1 MPKNK
6 PAKMFFIYVKD
17 FLDNMRIGLKSERT
31 VQTYK
36 ESLNAFRL
44 YLRQV
49 HGRQVDE
56 ITFEYVTEDTIRRF
70 TSWVA
75 ENNSI
80 GTRNIRLS
88 AIKSYLQYAAGR
100 DIELIPLQL
109 KAAKIKHKK
118 TYPKKH
124 NWLDKEQ
131 VVLLLE
137 QPAST
142 KTGIRDRFIILFLFT
157 TGVRLDEFRHI
168 KLKDII
174 TEEKYPYV
182 MVTGKGSKKRI
193 IPVSDET
200 FMENYSYYCTL
211 YHQNKNME
219 DYLFF
224 TVSRDGR
231 GMMSEDNVQ
240 RILKKYADMARK
252 TDSSF
257 PNVHPHLM
265 RHSYGAQLYR
275 LGLSLAEI
283 AKLLGHENITTTEI
297 YAETDLAMAT
307 EALKKMIG
315 NQPAR
320 EWDNLS
326 EEDKVKFLGL
336 K

>member
-1 MPKNK
+1 M
-6 PAKMFFIYVKD
+6 
-17 FLDNMRIGLKSERT
+17 
-31 VQTYK
+31 
-36 ESLNAFRL
+36 
-44 YLRQV
+44 
-49 HGRQVDE
+49 
-56 ITFEYVTEDTIRRF
+56 
-70 TSWVA
+70 
-75 ENNSI
+75 
-80 GTRNIRLS
+80 
-88 AIKSYLQYAAGR
+88 
-100 DIELIPLQL
+100 
-109 KAAKIKHKK
+109 
-118 TYPKKH
+118 
-124 NWLDKEQ
+124 
-131 VVLLLE
+131 
-137 QPAST
+137 
-142 KTGIRDRFIILFLFT
+142 
-157 TGVRLDEFRHI
+157 RLDEFRHI

>member
-1 MPKNK
+1 M
-6 PAKMFFIYVKD
+6 
-17 FLDNMRIGLKSERT
+17 
-31 VQTYK
+31 
-36 ESLNAFRL
+36 
-44 YLRQV
+44 
-49 HGRQVDE
+49 
-56 ITFEYVTEDTIRRF
+56 
-70 TSWVA
+70 
-75 ENNSI
+75 
-80 GTRNIRLS
+80 
-88 AIKSYLQYAAGR
+88 
-100 DIELIPLQL
+100 
-109 KAAKIKHKK
+109 
-118 TYPKKH
+118 
-124 NWLDKEQ
+124 
-131 VVLLLE
+131 LE
-137 QPAST
+137 QPAAT
-142 KTGIRDRFIILFLFT
+142 KTGIRDRFIIRFLFA

-168 KLKDII
+168 KLKDIV

-224 TVSRDGR
+224 TVNRDGR

-265 RHSYGAQLYR
+265 RHSYGAQMYR

-315 NQPAR
+315 NQLAR

-326 EEDKVKFLGL
+326 EEDKVKFLGS

>member
-1 MPKNK
+1 M
-6 PAKMFFIYVKD
+6 
-17 FLDNMRIGLKSERT
+17 
-31 VQTYK
+31 
-36 ESLNAFRL
+36 
-44 YLRQV
+44 
-49 HGRQVDE
+49 
-56 ITFEYVTEDTIRRF
+56 
-70 TSWVA
+70 
-75 ENNSI
+75 
-80 GTRNIRLS
+80 
-88 AIKSYLQYAAGR
+88 
-100 DIELIPLQL
+100 
-109 KAAKIKHKK
+109 
-118 TYPKKH
+118 
-124 NWLDKEQ
+124 
-131 VVLLLE
+131 LE
-137 QPAST
+137 QPAAT
-142 KTGIRDRFIILFLFT
+142 KTGIRDRFIILFLFS

-252 TDSSF
+252 TDPSF

>member
-1 MPKNK
+1 M
-6 PAKMFFIYVKD
+6 
-17 FLDNMRIGLKSERT
+17 
-31 VQTYK
+31 
-36 ESLNAFRL
+36 
-44 YLRQV
+44 
-49 HGRQVDE
+49 
-56 ITFEYVTEDTIRRF
+56 
-70 TSWVA
+70 
-75 ENNSI
+75 
-80 GTRNIRLS
+80 
-88 AIKSYLQYAAGR
+88 
-100 DIELIPLQL
+100 
-109 KAAKIKHKK
+109 
-118 TYPKKH
+118 
-124 NWLDKEQ
+124 
-131 VVLLLE
+131 
-137 QPAST
+137 
-142 KTGIRDRFIILFLFT
+142 
-157 TGVRLDEFRHI
+157 RLDEFRHI

-182 MVTGKGSKKRI
+182 MVTGKGNKKRI
-193 IPVSDET
+193 IPVSDES
-200 FMENYSYYCTL
+200 FMENYNYYCTL
-211 YHQNKNME
+211 HHQHKNME

-224 TVSRDGR
+224 TVNRDGR

-252 TDSSF
+252 TDPAF
-257 PNVHPHLM
+257 PNVHPHMM

-307 EALKKMIG
+307 AALKKMIG